1 MSMVGKYLYQI
12 IPISI
17 LPIAVYSVQ
26 RFSSSPI
33 GNTAIWWS
41 ISILVLLVFG
51 ISSKFIF
58 EPENKIDIRI
68 IKVYLLWNIISII
81 RGVFIAKT
89 YWEYKGLVEMG
100 MALLIPIIAYAA
112 SNKEILQSIL
122 SFYVKYAL
130 ILSIVLLSFLTIG
143 GLGWYLFPVSLLMLF
158 FPAIK
163 LKWKILLLAISITV
177 ILGDLNTRS
186 HTVKYGIPILLLSF
200 YYLRALP
207 GSLKVMKFVRNVLII
222 APWVFFILGVSGVF
236 NIFKINEYIHTSF
249 VAETKNA
256 EGEIKRQDII
266 EDSRTFIYTEVLQSA
281 KKYNYYLLG
290 RSPARGNETT
300 AFAHI
305 AEITGREERL
315 RNEANIP
322 NVFTWTGIIGVILF
336 SLVYYKASWLA
347 LYRSNN
353 IFIKLIGIFVAF
365 RWFFSWIE
373 DAYSFDINTFTIW
386 FMIGICF
393 SESFRNMN
401 NAEVKLWIRGVFA
414 KKYRTAYLDYVD
426 SFMPKSI

>member
-1 MSMVGKYLYQI
+1 MIRNFLSAI
-12 IPISI
+12 IPLTV
-17 LPIAVYSVQ
+17 LPVAFISVQ
-26 RFSSSPI
+26 RFSSAPI
-33 GNTAIWWS
+33 GGTIVYWLIHS
-41 ISILVLLVFG
+41 FILIVFG
-51 ISSKFIF
+51 VASFVLF
-58 EPENKIDIRI
+58 EPENKRAIQVV
-68 IKVYLLWNIISII
+68 KWYLLWNVISIV
-81 RGVFIAKT
+81 RGIFVAET
-89 YWEYKGLVEMG
+89 YWDYKGLVEMG

-130 ILSIVLLSFLTIG
+130 VFSITLLPFLTIG

-163 LKWKILLLAISITV
+163 FKWKILLLAISIIV

-200 YYLRALP
+200 YYLRAFP
-207 GSLKVMKFVRNVLII
+207 WSSKVIEFTRNVLII
-222 APWVFFILGVSGVF
+222 APWILFFLGVSGVF
-236 NIFKINEYIHTSF
+236 NVFKINEYIHTSF

-256 EGEIKRQDII
+256 EGEIKRQDIT

-281 KKYNYYLLG
+281 KKHNYWVMG

-300 AFAHI
+300 AFAKI

-322 NVFTWTGIIGVILF
+322 NVFTWTGSIGVLLIF
-336 SLVYYKASWLA
+336 FIFYRASWLA
-347 LYRSNN
+347 INRSNN
-353 IFIKLIGIFVAF
+353 IYIKLIGLFVAF
-365 RWFFSWIE
+365 RWLYAWIE
-373 DAYSFDINTFTIW
+373 DYYAFDINLFTVW

-401 NAEVKLWIRGVFA
+401 NAEVKLWIRGIFA
-414 KKYRTAYLDYVD
+414 KKYQTAYLDYARNYMTD
-426 SFMPKSI
+426 SI